1 MNKNIVALLFLLLAA
16 CGQSVPEDNN
26 GYGWHYDESGA
37 TGLRVRY
44 YDPTSPR
51 LAILEQV
58 YVEVG
63 ACMGMADNLPLGP
76 LVIFTTNI
84 VGTGGERKYGNGF
97 LETKTILLDN
107 TIRFDL
113 PGGFWTFRHE
123 LVHFFLHAQ
132 GFPVEANRQHQSQLF
147 TTCTAPTFL

>member
-1 MNKNIVALLFLLLAA
+1 MAGTKYIIPLFVLLAA
-16 CGQSVPEDNN
+16 CGQPVSEDNN

-37 TGLRVRY
+37 TGLRARY
-44 YDPTSPR
+44 YDSSSPR
-51 LAILEQV
+51 LETLEHV
-58 YVEVG
+58 YAEVG
-63 ACMGMADNLPLGP
+63 ACMGMADNMPPGP

-84 VGTGGERKYGNGF
+84 IGIEGDRKYGMGF

-107 TIRFDL
+107 TILFDL

-132 GFPVEANRQHQSQLF
+132 GFPTDANQRHESQLF
-147 TTCTAPTFL
+147 TACTAP